1 MHFVLGSVVKDDCCA
16 GTVKGQKSVDL
27 FIERSPNELILVEGP
42 DGKYASYCEV
52 GINDG
57 RAIERVISDNVLM
70 GGFLCLFSGDLIEL
84 RALLTGKSY
93 DLRVIPE
100 MLFNN
105 LIAMDILMK
114 LLVSELVLGFELDDG
129 GVFENGGNL
138 LD

>member
-1 MHFVLGSVVKDDCCA
+1 
-16 GTVKGQKSVDL
+16 
-27 FIERSPNELILVEGP
+27 
-42 DGKYASYCEV
+42 
-52 GINDG
+52 
-57 RAIERVISDNVLM
+57 M

-84 RALLTGKSY
+84 RALLTGKSV
-93 DLRVIPE
+93 DLRVFPE

-114 LLVSELVLGFELDDG
+114 LLVSELVLSLELDDG

>member
-1 MHFVLGSVVKDDCCA
+1 
-16 GTVKGQKSVDL
+16 
-27 FIERSPNELILVEGP
+27 
-42 DGKYASYCEV
+42 
-52 GINDG
+52 
-57 RAIERVISDNVLM
+57 M

-84 RALLTGKSY
+84 RALLTGKSV
-93 DLRVIPE
+93 DLRVFPE

-114 LLVSELVLGFELDDG
+114 LLISELVLGFELDDG